1 MKIVYAEAHRGH
13 VGRSELRDGVVQRSI
28 EGPSRADVVLAA
40 LRATA
45 LGPIVAPT
53 VDDEAAILAVHTPGY
68 VDFLKCAWAAWQAVH
83 GDCDALPLAWPVPGL
98 RAPGLGDIEPRD
110 IDGRLGFYAFDAGTP
125 ITAGTWTAARAAAM
139 GAATAADLVAGG
151 EAAAFALT
159 RPPGHHAGHALYGG
173 YCYLNNAA
181 IAAERL
187 HAAGAARVA
196 VLDIDYHHGNGTQA
210 IFAERADV
218 LFVSLHADPRDE
230 FPYFAGHADETGTGA
245 GAGYTVNL
253 PLPLGTDGPRYGEAL
268 AEATRRIARFG
279 AEALVISL
287 GVDTVAGDPLGTF
300 RLERDDVRAI
310 GAALAALAR
319 PTVFVLEGGYAV
331 DRMGGSVAALLT
343 AFADSR

>member
-40 LRATA
+40 LRATD
-45 LGPIVAPT
+45 LGPIQAPV
-53 VDDEAAILAVHTPGY
+53 VDDDGAILAVHAPGY
-68 VDFLKCAWAAWQAVH
+68 VAFLGTAWAAWRAVH
-83 GDCDALPLAWPVPGL
+83 GDRDALPLAWPVPGL
-98 RAPGLGDIEPRD
+98 RPVEPRH

-125 ITAGTWTAARAAAM
+125 ITAGTWAAARAAAM
-139 GAATAADLVAGG
+139 SAATAADLVAGG
-151 EAAAFALT
+151 DAAAFALT
-159 RPPGHHAGHALYGG
+159 RPPGHHAAEALYGG

-187 HAAGAARVA
+187 RAAGAARVA

-210 IFAERADV
+210 IFEARSDV

-230 FPYFAGHADETGTGA
+230 FPYFSGYADETGRGA
-245 GAGYTVNL
+245 GAGFTVNL
-253 PLPLGTDGPRYGEAL
+253 PLPLGTDAAVFGAAL
-268 AEATRRIARFG
+268 AEAMRRIAAFE
-279 AEALVISL
+279 AAALVVSL

-300 RLERDDVRAI
+300 RLERDDFRRI
-310 GAALAALAR
+310 GTALAGLAR

-331 DRMGGSVAALLT
+331 DRMGGAVAALLT
-343 AFADSR
+343 AFADGR